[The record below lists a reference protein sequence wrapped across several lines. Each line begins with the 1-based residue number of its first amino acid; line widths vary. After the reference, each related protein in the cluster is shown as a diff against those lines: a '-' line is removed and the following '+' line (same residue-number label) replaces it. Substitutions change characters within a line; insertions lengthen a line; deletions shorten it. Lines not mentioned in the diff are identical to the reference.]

1 MPVRTPITA
10 AGRTGMRASRSG
22 ADHTPSAQR
31 EAKAASDAVAAP
43 SRRRLLLA
51 GGGLAALLVSGC
63 GFRLRGPQALD
74 FATVHINTPPETEL
88 GAQLRRLIATSG
100 TTTVVED
107 AEQAEARLQI
117 LGNNR
122 GREILS
128 LTGAG
133 KVREYQ
139 LTQSLRFQLL
149 DKAGKPLIPPTSLS
163 ARREYTFDDSQVL
176 GKVQEENLLFRD
188 MHADL
193 VQQMMRRL
201 AAARRAG

>member
-1 MPVRTPITA
+1 MSARNPNTLACRAGVHEAGSRAEASGSGPSTGEA
-10 AGRTGMRASRSG
+10 A
-22 ADHTPSAQR
+22 ADR
-31 EAKAASDAVAAP
+31 CEDL

-51 GGGLAALLVSGC
+51 GSGAAALLLSGC
-63 GFRLRGPQALD
+63 GFHLRGPQALD
-74 FATVHINTPPETEL
+74 FPTVHINTPASTEL

-107 AEQAEARLQI
+107 AAQAEARLQI
-117 LGNNR
+117 LGNDR

-139 LTQSLRFQLL
+139 LTQTLRFQLL
-149 DKAGKPLIPPTSLS
+149 DKAGKPLIPPTSVS

-176 GKVQEENLLFRD
+176 GKAQEEELLYRD
-188 MHADL
+188 MQNDL

-201 AAARRAG
+201 AAAARAG

>member
-1 MPVRTPITA
+1 MSVRNPIPEA
-10 AGRTGMRASRSG
+10 DRAGMRASRSC
-22 ADHTPSAQR
+22 ADAPPNGPRAG
-31 EAKAASDAVAAP
+31 EAASDGVAAP
-43 SRRRLLLA
+43 SRRRLLL
-51 GGGLAALLVSGC
+51 GGSGLTALLVSGC

-100 TTTVVED
+100 TTTVTED

-139 LTQSLRFQLL
+139 LTQTLRFQLL

-176 GKVQEENLLFRD
+176 GKEQEENLLYRD
-188 MHADL
+188 MQADL

>member
-1 MPVRTPITA
+1 MSVRRPLHDAGEAGLRTA
-10 AGRTGMRASRSG
+10 TL
-22 ADHTPSAQR
+22 TPSPG
-31 EAKAASDAVAAP
+31 AAAAP

-51 GGGLAALLVSGC
+51 GGAFAALTLSGC

-74 FATVHINTPPETEL
+74 FATLYINTPPETEL
-88 GAQLRRLIATSG
+88 GAQLRRLVATSG
-100 TTTVVED
+100 TTRVIED
-107 AEQAEARLQI
+107 AGNAEARLQI
-117 LGNNR
+117 LGNSR

-139 LTQSLRFQLL
+139 LVQTLRFQLL
-149 DKAGKPLIPPTSLS
+149 DKSGTPLIAPTSLS

-176 GKVQEENLLFRD
+176 GKEQEEALLYRD
-188 MHADL
+188 MQNDL

-201 AAARRAG
+201 AAAKRAG

>member
-1 MPVRTPITA
+1 MSVRTPISE
-10 AGRTGMRASRSG
+10 AGRAGMRRCRSG
-22 ADHTPSAQR
+22 ADDTPSGQR
-31 EAKAASDAVAAP
+31 AAAAAADVAAP

-51 GGGLAALLVSGC
+51 GGGLTALLVAGC

-74 FATVHINTPPETEL
+74 FATVHLNIPPETEL

-117 LGNNR
+117 LGNDR

-139 LTQSLRFQLL
+139 LTQTLRFQLL

-176 GKVQEENLLFRD
+176 GKEQEENLLYRD
-188 MHADL
+188 MQADL

>member
-1 MPVRTPITA
+1 MSVRNPIA
-10 AGRTGMRASRSG
+10 ARS
-22 ADHTPSAQR
+22 ADAPARPQAD
-31 EAKAASDAVAAP
+31 EAEVDFGIAP
-43 SRRRLLLA
+43 GRRRLLLA
-51 GGGLAALLVSGC
+51 GCGAAALLASGC

-100 TTTVVED
+100 TTTVTED

-117 LGNNR
+117 LSNNR

-139 LTQSLRFQLL
+139 LTQTLRFQLL

-176 GKVQEENLLFRD
+176 GKEQEEALLYRD
-188 MHADL
+188 MQNDL

-201 AAARRAG
+201 ATARRAD

>member
-1 MPVRTPITA
+1 MSVRTSITE
-10 AGRTGMRASRSG
+10 AGHAGMRASRSH
-22 ADHTPSAQR
+22 ADDTPSGRRAA
-31 EAKAASDAVAAP
+31 EAAAAGLAAP

-88 GAQLRRLIATSG
+88 GAQLRRQIATSG
-100 TTTVVED
+100 TTTVTED

-117 LGNNR
+117 LSNNR

-176 GKVQEENLLFRD
+176 GKEQEENLLYRD
-188 MHADL
+188 MQADL